1 MSQGGVGPRGQAG
14 LGQGVLGGGGLDQP
28 ATTLVRL
35 MTGRWHQ
42 PAALVLLLLLLV
54 QPSLLLEGS
63 CNHSRQV

>member
-1 MSQGGVGPRGQAG
+1 MSQGGAGPRGQAG

-35 MTGRWHQ
+35 MRAKWHQ

-63 CNHSRQV
+63 CNHSGQV